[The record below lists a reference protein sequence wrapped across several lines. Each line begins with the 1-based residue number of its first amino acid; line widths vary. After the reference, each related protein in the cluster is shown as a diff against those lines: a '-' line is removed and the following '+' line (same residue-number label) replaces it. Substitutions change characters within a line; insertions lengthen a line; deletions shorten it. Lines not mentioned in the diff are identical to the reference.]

1 MFILAAAGFP
11 AAAFSFDGRGQKW
24 PFYEQK
30 AGTLCNIYK
39 NVAEFL

>member
-11 AAAFSFDGRGQKW
+11 AAAFSYDGRGHKW

-39 NVAEFL
+39 NRDGFL